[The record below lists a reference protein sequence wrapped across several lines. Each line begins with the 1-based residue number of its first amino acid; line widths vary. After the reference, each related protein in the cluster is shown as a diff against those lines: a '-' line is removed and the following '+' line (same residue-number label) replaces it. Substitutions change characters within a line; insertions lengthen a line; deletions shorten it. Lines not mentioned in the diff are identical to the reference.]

1 MSRLKLV
8 FCLNLA
14 LLLAGCVDMGSKA
27 VNLAAHPSNQ
37 PVIQKM
43 QNIRGVIQSVSF
55 GENGWC
61 YDIKSIDT
69 SNDKLPDGEFCG
81 NRHYFNAG
89 DLVYTNV
96 FANKIKN
103 MHLIQSNYENSK
115 KPYKNLNSS
124 SKNSNFKRAINK
136 KQIIQ
141 LPKNEKIS
149 FD

>member
-1 MSRLKLV
+1 MSKLKLISCSVLTV
-8 FCLNLA
+8 FF
-14 LLLAGCVDMGSKA
+14 AGCFDMGAKVA
-27 VNLAAHPSNQ
+27 NLPARQSNQ

-55 GENGWC
+55 SENGWC

-69 SNDKLPDGEFCG
+69 SNNKLSDGKFCG
-81 NRHYFNAG
+81 DKHYFNAG
-89 DLVYTNV
+89 DLVYANI
-96 FANKIKN
+96 FADKIKN